1 MPKVSVLLAVSL
13 IAVLALGWGWMLS
26 TAFAGEQD
34 GNAAGLPRYAAQD
47 DAASLES
54 NRSSVVANEQITLS
68 GAGFSPDG
76 RIRSITIKSTPLR
89 TIADIAIPGGDIND
103 GDDISI
109 DGDGS
114 WRARVNLPITRGML
128 LEGSKTITA
137 TDSSGRAAQTTVEV
151 SEPRITVR
159 PSSSEIGSVVT
170 VRGRNF
176 PVRNDDGSSF
186 SLRVGY
192 YKWGNSGR
200 DYLSTQTITPDED
213 GDFETEIT
221 VPDTAPS
228 GTNGIDASFVVYW
241 EENGDTGRIGYHE
254 NHEALAAATPTPEP
268 TATPEPTPTPT
279 PAPTATPEPTP
290 APTVMPAASLESSHS
305 TVVANQQITLSG
317 ANFSPGETISSI
329 SVGDITISSSRIN
342 DGDDISVDSD
352 GRWRAEVNLPLD
364 RRLLNVGAKTIVAT
378 DSGDRAAET
387 RVSFSVG
394 TQIITSPR
402 TSGVGSQV
410 TVRGV
415 KFPAEVS
422 IVAGYASGDNLQH
435 GGSYYA
441 GSRTNIVTDEDGDF
455 EFVMT
460 VPEASTSENII
471 EVKLEFN
478 DALGRYYLYLGSF
491 HIISPYPPN
500 ATPAPTP
507 TATPVPAPTPT
518 PTPEPTATPVPAP
531 TPTPTPDLWQ
541 FPVVEGTATPTPRP
555 TATPT
560 PAPGVTPQPTNTP
573 APTPTPQPTPTAVPT
588 PTPTPAPTP
597 TLAPTPT
604 PAPPTQL
611 PATTGEPPHIF
622 SGWAS
627 IDGISA
633 RAGVAVDAYDGDN
646 NLVGATTT
654 TANGRFTIH
663 VHRAVNP
670 ITFQVA
676 ERQAAQSWETWQLGQ
691 VTGGFNLTVGD
702 AADRTDAAWLFDA
715 LPDLVRAFTFDNQTK
730 EWSFFDQETPE
741 ANTLLQFIPQ
751 RSYWFLVSRTTT
763 LVFNAVERE
772 LFCAEGNCWNVI
784 VW

>member
-34 GNAAGLPRYAAQD
+34 GNAAGFPRYAAQD

-54 NRSSVVANEQITLS
+54 NFSRVVANEQITLS

-76 RIRSITIKSTPLR
+76 RIKSITIKTTPLR
-89 TIADIAIPGGDIND
+89 TIADITIPGGDIND

-128 LEGSKTITA
+128 SEGSKTITA
-137 TDSSGRAAQTTVEV
+137 TDSSGRWAQTTVEV
-151 SEPRITVR
+151 SEPRITVS

-176 PVRNDDGSSF
+176 PVRNDDGASF

-200 DYLSTQTITPDED
+200 DYLSTQTITPDEG
-213 GDFETEIT
+213 GDFGTGIT

-228 GTNGIDASFVVYW
+228 GTNGIDASFEVYW
-241 EENGDTGRIGYHE
+241 EELGETGRIGYHE
-254 NHEALAAATPTPEP
+254 NHEVPAAATPTPEP
-268 TATPEPTPTPT
+268 TATPEPTPTPL
-279 PAPTATPEPTP
+279 PTATPEPTP
-290 APTVMPAASLESSHS
+290 TPTPTAMPAASLKSSHS
-305 TVVANQQITLSG
+305 TVVANKQITLSG

-329 SVGDITISSSRIN
+329 SVGDITIPSSRIN
-342 DGDDISVDSD
+342 GGDDISIDSD
-352 GRWRAEVNLPLD
+352 GRWSAEVNLPLD
-364 RRLLNVGAKTIVAT
+364 RRLLNAGAKTIAAT

-394 TQIITSPR
+394 TQIITSPK
-402 TSGVGSQV
+402 TSGVGSRV

-415 KFPAEVS
+415 KFPAEVN
-422 IVAGYASGDNLQH
+422 IAAGYAPGINSRGR
-435 GGSYYA
+435 YYA
-441 GSRTNIVTDEDGDF
+441 DSRTNIVTDEDGDF

-460 VPEASTSENII
+460 VPDASTYENVI
-471 EVKLEFN
+471 EIKLEFN
-478 DALGRYYLYLGSF
+478 DALGRYQLYLGSIH
-491 HIISPYPPN
+491 HIPAEPT
-500 ATPAPTP
+500 ATPAPTATPVPTP
-507 TATPVPAPTPT
+507 TATPVPA
-518 PTPEPTATPVPAP
+518 
-531 TPTPTPDLWQ
+531 PTPTPDLWQ

-555 TATPT
+555 TATPA
-560 PAPGVTPQPTNTP
+560 PVPGVTPQPTNTP
-573 APTPTPQPTPTAVPT
+573 APTPTPQPTPTVVPT
-588 PTPTPAPTP
+588 PTPTPEPTPTPAPTP
-597 TLAPTPT
+597 TAT

-670 ITFQVA
+670 ITFQVD
-676 ERQAAQSWETWQLGQ
+676 ERTAAQSWETWQLGQ

-763 LVFNAVERE
+763 MVFNAVERE